1 MQLVDTS
8 FILLI
13 VSVLFLL
20 ILIRYILKMKPITQ
34 VQILFALVLISVT
47 VLCAGL
53 IIQKF
58 FYVSFGLDPANFE
71 GLVYMGTCSFPVC
84 FFFFTCAFINT
95 KIKFTKKYFI
105 FWIIPII
112 NIIAAFTNN
121 YHHLFYT
128 KFSFNLNEM
137 VFNVFM
143 YIHFVYTYGLF
154 AISVWR
160 LLRHTTKNSGFFSKQ
175 SLLIIIG
182 VSTPVII
189 NLLGTFSIIK
199 MNIYITP
206 ISFAVACSFI
216 ALAIFKF
223 NFLSITPIALE
234 KVVDRMSDCYLVL
247 NEKNIVVDFNK
258 PFLDVFKVTD
268 KKIRNHSIY
277 DIDKYT
283 THFPQLESAL
293 QSVSVSSKTVSFE
306 TYFEHINKYFHVEF
320 SSIID
325 DNSFLDNAFLGTLI
339 LFKDITQHEEDLKTI
354 KDNQDMLV
362 ERERFASLGQ
372 MIGGIAHNLKTPI
385 MSISGAAEALN
396 DLIVEYDASIGDPD
410 VTLDDHHAIA
420 KDMSSWVAKVKTHT
434 SYMSDV
440 ITAVKGQ
447 AVSSNESIDYFTID
461 ELINRVSILMKH
473 ELKHSLVDLNINLF
487 IDKDFKLHGSIN
499 SLVQVIDNLVSNAIQ
514 SYNGKPDSIID
525 FIVEKKDNFIVFSIK
540 DYGCGMSQEIQNKL
554 FKEMITTKGKNGTGL
569 GLFMSYSNI
578 KAKFNGNITFESEFG
593 KGTIFHI
600 WLPVG

>member
-13 VSVLFLL
+13 MSVLFLL
-20 ILIRYILKMKPITQ
+20 FLIRYILKMKPISQ
-34 VQILFALVLISVT
+34 VQKWFALVLISVT

-53 IIQKF
+53 ILQKAC
-58 FYVSFGLDPANFE
+58 YVCFDIDPINFE
-71 GLVYMGTCSFPVC
+71 GFVYMGTCSFPVC

-95 KIKFTKKYFI
+95 NVKFTKKYFI

-112 NIIAAFTNN
+112 NILAAFTNN
-121 YHHLFYT
+121 YHHLFY
-128 KFSFNLNEM
+128 KQFSFNLNEM
-137 VFNVFM
+137 VFNTFM
-143 YIHFVYTYGLF
+143 YLHFAYTYGLF

-160 LLRHTTKNSGFFSKQ
+160 LLRHTAKNSGFFSKQ

-182 VSTPVII
+182 VSIPVII
-189 NLLGTFSIIK
+189 NVLGTASIIK

-206 ISFAVACSFI
+206 ISFAVACAFI

-247 NEKNIVVDFNK
+247 NEKNVVIDFNK
-258 PFLDVFKVTD
+258 PFLNVFKVSD
-268 KKIRNHSIY
+268 KTIRNHNIY
-277 DIDKYT
+277 DINKYT
-283 THFPQLESAL
+283 RFEQLENAL
-293 QSVSVSSKTVSFE
+293 QAVSLTSKTLSYDA
-306 TYFEHINKYFHVEF
+306 YFENINKYFNVEF

-325 DNSFLDNAFLGTLI
+325 NNSFLGTLI

-354 KDNQDMLV
+354 KDNQDMLI

-385 MSISGAAEALN
+385 MSIAGAAEALT
-396 DLIVEYDASIGDPD
+396 DLIIEYDKSIGDKE
-410 VTLDDHHAIA
+410 VTPEDHHAIA
-420 KDMSSWVAKVKTHT
+420 EDMRSWVSKVKIHT

-447 AVSSNESIDYFTID
+447 AVSSNESNASFTVE
-461 ELINRVSILMKH
+461 ELIKRVSILMKH
-473 ELKHSLVDLNINLF
+473 ELKHSLTDLNYKIEV
-487 IDKDFKLHGSIN
+487 DEEFKLHGN
-499 SLVQVIDNLVSNAIQ
+499 MT
-514 SYNGKPDSIID
+514 
-525 FIVEKKDNFIVFSIK
+525 SIK
-540 DYGCGMSQEIQNKL
+540 DYGCGMNKEVQDKL

-569 GLFMSYSNI
+569 GLYMSYSNI
-578 KAKFNGNITFESEFG
+578 KAKFNGTLTFESELK
-593 KGTIFHI
+593 KGTTFHI
-600 WLPVG
+600 LLPIT